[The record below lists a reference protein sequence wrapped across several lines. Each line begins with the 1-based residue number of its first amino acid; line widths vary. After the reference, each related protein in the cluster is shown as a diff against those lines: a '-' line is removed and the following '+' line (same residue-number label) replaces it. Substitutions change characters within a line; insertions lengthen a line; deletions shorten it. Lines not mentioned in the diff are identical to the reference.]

1 MEFTETTKPG
11 EKSAPEGGRE
21 LLPFVPKENAR
32 MTEDEQRRFEKK
44 VRVYFHDAVMK
55 VRGKQWDLALADV
68 ERAMKISTDLGWK
81 EAVARAQSMRD
92 IIAQRR
98 SSSTREATAKVAQA
112 RFDKRKSARLE
123 RETAEHTRLEV
134 LQQGNQDRLREFAS
148 LVKTAKKIEISSLA
162 SALDI
167 DEPSARARA
176 TAAASQFGFKVD
188 GPVIVFEK
196 GDKAGFIKSLVP

>member
-1 MEFTETTKPG
+1 MEITETTKPG

-55 VRGKQWDLALADV
+55 VRGKQWDLSLADV

-81 EAVARAQSMRD
+81 EAAAFAQSLRD
-92 IIAQRR
+92 IIMQRR
-98 SSSTREATAKVAQA
+98 SSNTREASAKVAQE
-112 RFDKRKSARLE
+112 RFDKRKSARLQ
-123 RETAEHTRLEV
+123 RVTAERTRLEV
-134 LQQGNQDRLREFAS
+134 LQQGNQDRVREFAS
-148 LVKTAKKIEISSLA
+148 LVKTSKKIDIASLA
-162 SALDI
+162 SALDL

-176 TAAASQFGFKVD
+176 AAMASQFGFKVD
-188 GPVIVFEK
+188 GPVILFEK
-196 GDKAGFIKSLVP
+196 GDKAGFIKSLIP